1 MNNNKMDSET
11 NYKRRQPRQVARVA
25 RPEKSFDELEK
36 QKNKLKEEIKQ
47 LKDKHLI
54 ETDLEVEILLE
65 DQIQSKELELDKI
78 TKELYSIQ
86 SEIKNRFM
94 NNAFNVR
101 KKNSLIS
108 NVYKIAR
115 KDAEDTVFDMIA
127 VPPDTIAFFFSVP
140 GHTIDCTHIGDV
152 LPSKLSYSWYLNL
165 SKRENNVIPLS
176 PGVETPE
183 RQLPDGNF
191 KNVTFYVDYF
201 LDNKSFFRRC
211 QEYYYK
217 RYFLDFIIKKD
228 KKKKRHYTIILNVN
242 QFIRFSC

>member
-1 MNNNKMDSET
+1 MDT
-11 NYKRRQPRQVARVA
+11 RKIRQPRQVARYA

-36 QKNKLKEEIKQ
+36 TKNSIKEELKQ
-47 LKDKHLI
+47 LKDKHLL
-54 ETDLEVEILLE
+54 ETDPEIEILME

-78 TKELYSIQ
+78 TKQLHSIQ

-101 KKNSLIS
+101 KKNSSIS

-115 KDAEDTVFDMIA
+115 KDAEDTVFDMVA
-127 VPPDTIAFFFSVP
+127 VPPETIAFFFSVP

-176 PGVETPE
+176 PGIETPE

-191 KNVTFYVDYF
+191 RNVTFYVDYF
-201 LDNKSFFRRC
+201 LDNKAFLKRC
-211 QEYYYK
+211 EEYYK
-217 RYFLDFIIKKD
+217 KYFLKFIVKKD
-228 KKKKRHYTIILNVN
+228 KKRKRHYTIILNVN
-242 QFIRFSC
+242 QFIRFS